1 MRPQRTRCLAPRA
14 APPARPASFGR
25 PAAAASAGSRA
36 KLPLGL
42 RLSAPPL
49 SDRSEALEIL
59 SLLSA
64 VPAEAAALAQR
75 SAALASRSADGYN
88 SPADSADHI
97 PEGVP
102 APRSIYTEL
111 TEPEPEPDEAPV
123 PSAYTAEGGWSDD
136 AYAIPA
142 GFEDVAKAAAERMDA
157 MVTAEQEAPRPS
169 AYTPEGGCA
178 IRPAPPPP
186 PPPTPFLQFAQPRSL
201 APWVFALPFGE
212 SPSRLQLGPVRR
224 HNHPVLLRRQLTQA
238 ADPWQVE

>member
-1 MRPQRTRCLAPRA
+1 M
-14 APPARPASFGR
+14 
-25 PAAAASAGSRA
+25 
-36 KLPLGL
+36 
-42 RLSAPPL
+42 
-49 SDRSEALEIL
+49 
-59 SLLSA
+59 
-64 VPAEAAALAQR
+64 PAEAAALAQR

-88 SPADSADHI
+88 SPADSADRI

-142 GFEDVAKAAAERMDA
+142 GFEDVAKAAAERIDA

-178 IRPAPPPP
+178 PPPP
-186 PPPTPFLQFAQPRSL
+186 PPPPVCP
-201 APWVFALPFGE
+201 
-212 SPSRLQLGPVRR
+212 PSF
-224 HNHPVLLRRQLTQA
+224 VL
-238 ADPWQVE
+238 